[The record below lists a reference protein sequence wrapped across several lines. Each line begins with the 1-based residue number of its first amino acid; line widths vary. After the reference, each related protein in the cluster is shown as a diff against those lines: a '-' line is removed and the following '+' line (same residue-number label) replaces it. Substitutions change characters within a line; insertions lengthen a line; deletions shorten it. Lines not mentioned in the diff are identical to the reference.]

1 MQKKKKKKKSSLT
14 TPSKAPHAV
23 FLKGFTDNY
32 VSQGQTEP
40 PTIPI
45 FQLYKDKPFPV
56 GEIQEYIQPFNSHRM
71 TDEEVRGKEATS
83 EASR

>member
-1 MQKKKKKKKSSLT
+1 M
-14 TPSKAPHAV
+14 

-45 FQLYKDKPFPV
+45 FQLYKDKPFPE
-56 GEIQEYIQPFNSHRM
+56 GEIQEYIQPFNAHRM
-71 TDEEVRGKEATS
+71 TSEEVRANGDRGLSCSCTWPTTPP
-83 EASR
+83 RVY